1 MPVAAAKPQS
11 YDLENDALS
20 LWEYCRD
27 CGACCEHCLCVLP
40 REREKIVA
48 ATCLDPFEEREGL
61 YFIDFRGGHCPFQEK
76 DGKCG
81 IQSIKP
87 LECLTWPLT
96 ETIENGQ
103 RILVVDLDCP
113 AKDKL
118 SREFVAQA
126 KKLLATL
133 SFEECAAYDKL
144 NRSADFKFK
153 KFEE

>member
-1 MPVAAAKPQS
+1 MNP
-11 YDLENDALS
+11 DDLS
-20 LWEYCRD
+20 LWEYCKD

-48 ATCLDPFEEREGL
+48 ATGLDPFEERGGL
-61 YFIDFRGGHCPFQEK
+61 FFIDFNGKPCLFKEK
-76 DGKCG
+76 DGKCS

-96 ETIENGQ
+96 ESIENGQ
-103 RILVVDLDCP
+103 RVLVIDIECP

-118 SREFVAQA
+118 SREFIEEA
-126 KKLLATL
+126 KKLLAAL
-133 SFEECAAYDKL
+133 SFEECAAYDRL
-144 NRSADFKFK
+144 NRSAGFKFK